1 PLPGVRRRWERE
13 PIMATTK
20 TRARTGATGKVR
32 KRDTGEAGNRGEFG
46 TAARADVD
54 VSIPLAEGST
64 GARVGGNVE
73 IDPSAR
79 IAESAVIGDD
89 VTVGAD
95 VTIGPNVTIGDGV
108 ELGHGSTIG
117 ADAAV

>member
-1 PLPGVRRRWERE
+1 
-13 PIMATTK
+13 MATTK

-46 TAARADVD
+46 TVARADVD

-95 VTIGPNVTIGDGV
+95 VTIGRSEERRVGKECRCRWGMANGRRR
-108 ELGHGSTIG
+108 EEK
-117 ADAAV
+117 

>member
-1 PLPGVRRRWERE
+1 
-13 PIMATTK
+13 MATTK

-46 TAARADVD
+46 TVARADVD

-73 IDPSAR
+73 IGPSAG

-89 VTVGAD
+89 VTVGAE

-108 ELGHGSTIG
+108 EGGRG
-117 ADAAV
+117 NRVRPDPVVG

>member
-1 PLPGVRRRWERE
+1 
-13 PIMATTK
+13 MATTK

-46 TAARADVD
+46 TVARADVD

-89 VTVGAD
+89 RSEEHTS
-95 VTIGPNVTIGDGV
+95 
-108 ELGHGSTIG
+108 ELQSRGHLVCRLLLEKKNEHETHNTQCREGQTRT
-117 ADAAV
+117 